1 MAKFYVEDYD
11 LTAVADE
18 IRSKGGT
25 EEQLVFP
32 GDFVDAIEALDEDLT
47 KYVYAHDGINRLVV
61 DVCDGEDFWFQGS
74 TSGNRGLSIDWGDGT
89 GDTTDPDTA
98 FGGELH
104 HIYEKGGKY
113 LIEIGPID
121 EYTGSKQYAFFPYL
135 RWGSEHGGYSKGG
148 GYAAIRAIEFGANAD
163 LNGNNFSIMDR
174 CDISDFAISLPE
186 EATWI
191 DHISNPICSGCVAL
205 RHAKIMIDNGKSIG
219 LPNNFFLSCSSLK
232 DVTLADSITFFG
244 NSTFQNC
251 YSLPSITLPPALT
264 SLGYACFQNCYT
276 IKKIELP
283 AAVTKIGDRCF
294 MYCGLLTSLI
304 IRNTDAVVTNGGTQT
319 FNNTQFASG
328 TGFIYVP
335 DALVEDYKAATNW
348 STYAAQIKPLSEY
361 VEE

>member
-1 MAKFYVEDYD
+1 MTKMYVDSTD

-32 GDFVDAIEALDEDLT
+32 AGFVQAIEAIDEDLT
-47 KYVYAHDGINRLVV
+47 KYVYTHDGANRLLV
-61 DVCDGEDFWFQGS
+61 DVCDGEDCWFKGNTLS
-74 TSGNRGLSIDWGDGT
+74 NRGLTIDWGDGT
-89 GDTTDPDTA
+89 VDTTDPDTE

-113 LIEIGPID
+113 LIEITPID
-121 EYTGSKQYAFFPYL
+121 EYTGSNTHAFFPYL

-148 GYAAIRAIEFGANAD
+148 GYAAIRAVEFGANAD
-163 LNGNNFSIMDR
+163 LNGSNFSIMDR

-191 DHISNPICSGCVAL
+191 DHINNQICSGCVAL

-232 DVTLADSITFFG
+232 DVELADSITSFG

-251 YSLPSITLPPALT
+251 YSLSEIRLPSALT
-264 SLGYACFQNCYT
+264 SLGYACFQNCLAM
-276 IKKIELP
+276 KKIELP

-304 IRNTDAVVTNGGTQT
+304 IRNTDAVVTNGGSQALYGTPI
-319 FNNTQFASG
+319 ASG
-328 TGFIYVP
+328 TGYIYVP

-348 STYAAQIKPLSEY
+348 STYADQIKPLSEY
-361 VEE
+361 TEG